1 MRNKSKFEIPL
12 VITALIVLVAWL
24 LSLILNNAS
33 TQKFTAFKYSAVS
46 FNSVIKTNID
56 YFQNSN
62 VVYLDEAIDAE
73 LIDNIKSPF
82 SNNNCDK
89 GESKVEIENGNQGYI
104 TLKCDDFLIEHADQ
118 NTMENIY
125 FYEVGKWNN
134 KKNGSNY
141 EKKVLYN
148 CSKNNKLIFDDYV
161 EKEYFIY
168 KINKKFES
176 DYKTIKEIDNDYCNV
191 MSKTFYRTKKEIY
204 DKSN

>member
-46 FNSVIKTNID
+46 FNSVIKNNID

-62 VVYLDEAIDAE
+62 VIYLDEAIDAE

-89 GESKVEIENGNQGYI
+89 GESKVEIENGNQEYI

-118 NTMENIY
+118 NTLENIY

-168 KINKKFES
+168 KINKKIES